1 MCTYIP
7 KSDALDDGEERVAG
21 VWWPRCLADRV
32 HSNDHVASLENIAPG
47 MGLDGPV
54 ALALYIEVGRY
65 RVSVGSCLS
74 RSGVCSRSLD
84 LYEPIEERGH
94 KVSTCRYTIS
104 EALEAVAELG

>member
-1 MCTYIP
+1 MYIP
-7 KSDALDDGEERVAG
+7 KPDALDDEEERVAG
-21 VWWPRCLADRV
+21 IRWPRCLAARV
-32 HSNDHVASLENIAPG
+32 HSNHHAPSLDNTTPG

-54 ALALYIEVGRY
+54 ALALYIEVDRY

-94 KVSTCRYTIS
+94 KVSTCR
-104 EALEAVAELG
+104 